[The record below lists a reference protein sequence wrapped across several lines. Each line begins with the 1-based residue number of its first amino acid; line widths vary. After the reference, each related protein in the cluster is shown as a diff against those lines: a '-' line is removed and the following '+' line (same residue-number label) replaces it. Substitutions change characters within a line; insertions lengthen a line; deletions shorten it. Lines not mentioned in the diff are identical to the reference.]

1 MWVGGWVGGWAGGGW
16 GLDKPRRR
24 GLRQGRVC
32 GTTVAW
38 TFFLVSQLQC
48 VQAPPL
54 VCPTVGLQTQ
64 HPKPRRPDV
73 CDFAWLQDMCM
84 WARLRGAH
92 PLATPSRP
100 QADGS
105 VVCVWPGCAE
115 CLPKPCGQAGSRKK
129 RGWIWRF
136 DVGVRAE
143 SNVVPHRSSRSR
155 QRALMSGR
163 RGAPGAAPALR
174 CGVMSG
180 SP

>member
-1 MWVGGWVGGWAGGGW
+1 MWVGGWVGGRVGDGGLTNRAGAVYVRAAFVEQPLHG
-16 GLDKPRRR
+16 P
-24 GLRQGRVC
+24 
-32 GTTVAW
+32 
-38 TFFLVSQLQC
+38 FFLVSQLQC